1 MRPTSWIDVLEL
13 LAAALAR
20 GGSVDL
26 ARGRTAQEK
35 AGGTPVSRERGP
47 FIPPLGSL

>member
-20 GGSVDL
+20 G
-26 ARGRTAQEK
+26 RTAQNTE
-35 AGGTPVSRERGP
+35 GETPISREQGP
-47 FIPPLGSL
+47 FIPPLGSP